1 MLYSN
6 VIIEKRNLKNNYFF
20 LFSLKFL
27 AKFFFQLPLPE
38 IFQEAANKEIHL
50 DECFLHVHKIRRF
63 DPSPVSWGLTAS
75 INRVQET
82 SGF

>member
-1 MLYSN
+1 LLSFSF
-6 VIIEKRNLKNNYFF
+6 NLKNIKLNDT
-20 LFSLKFL
+20 K
-27 AKFFFQLPLPE
+27 LPLPE